1 MNHYVSHLRSI
12 LPMNAKSSA
21 RWSLFLFATGFAGIM
36 SSCLE
41 NSGVEFSSF
50 VDIPE
55 SGIPSGWEYE
65 FSPVPTDS
73 CNVDSIPYDVMIV
86 VRYSASAKPR
96 EITFNLEEIS
106 FGMECPDSTKLTI
119 PLFDKEDRPI
129 GNGIYS
135 IYETT
140 DTLHRSIKIPEGY
153 SISVG
158 SNIPQEETE
167 GIHAIVIVMSRSGA
181 YKTLKN
187 ILDL

>member
-12 LPMNAKSSA
+12 LPMNGKSSA
-21 RWSLFLFATGFAGIM
+21 RWPPLLFCHRICRIM

-50 VDIPE
+50 MDIPE

-96 EITFNLEEIS
+96 EITFNLEEIQ
-106 FGMECPDSTKLTI
+106 FRHGMSDSTKLTI
-119 PLFDKEDRPI
+119 PCLIRRTDLSAMAYIPSMRPPTLFI
-129 GNGIYS
+129 
-135 IYETT
+135 
-140 DTLHRSIKIPEGY
+140 RSIKIPEGY

-167 GIHAIVIVMSRSGA
+167 GIHAIGIVMSRSGA